1 MLEPAGG
8 LRKGLLREGGR
19 PQGTPLR
26 DAPLPGGGYAKP
38 SRGRAWLAE
47 GAPGPRG
54 DPVLKREKERRARRR
69 WRAGPTG
76 PAGSVGRACSP
87 RLSFQLPPP
96 PGEDGVKEFFK
107 AFAESRLRL
116 AQAPTGCLVVEPGDT
131 TSGAQCAYAQ
141 ELPEAAVFPPARGEV
156 SWLVA
161 RAHGQPATLERKG
174 RGWLAGTAGLG
185 VHGTMV
191 GGECRDREGA
201 DVAALSRSLQRT
213 ERLSKGRFLRNPAG
227 GLQQGRAAPASPP
240 PSLSLPLRGRGLS
253 ECHLRSPRQ
262 DPSRLCKGLK
272 GQRGQRPRCLRRVP
286 PGGRR
291 GA

>member
-1 MLEPAGG
+1 M
-8 LRKGLLREGGR
+8 
-19 PQGTPLR
+19 QS
-26 DAPLPGGGYAKP
+26 LP
-38 SRGRAWLAE
+38 E
-47 GAPGPRG
+47 GALGWRKAHRGQGG
-54 DPVLKREKERRARRR
+54 DPVLKSEKERRARRR

-131 TSGAQCAYAQ
+131 DGSTSGAQCAYAQ

-191 GGECRDREGA
+191 GGGCRDGEGA
-201 DVAALSRSLQRT
+201 DVAALSRSLQGT
-213 ERLSKGRFLRNPAG
+213 ERLSKGRLLPNRPRP
-227 GLQQGRAAPASPP
+227 RAA
-240 PSLSLPLRGRGLS
+240 LRAGRFAN
-253 ECHLRSPRQ
+253 
-262 DPSRLCKGLK
+262 
-272 GQRGQRPRCLRRVP
+272 RPY
-286 PGGRR
+286 GRER
-291 GA
+291 FK

>member
-1 MLEPAGG
+1 MNATSAPPARTLVGFAKVSVG
-8 LRKGLLREGGR
+8 RRGKTSRPHPCLSLR
-19 PQGTPLR
+19 
-26 DAPLPGGGYAKP
+26 AGYAKV
-38 SRGRAWLAE
+38 SGRE
-47 GAPGPRG
+47 GAHKGRPYGMRRYPAGVMQSLPEGAIGWRKAHRGQGG
-54 DPVLKREKERRARRR
+54 DPVLKSEEERRARRR

-107 AFAESRLRL
+107 AFAESRLGL

-131 TSGAQCAYAQ
+131 GGSTSGAQCAYAQ
-141 ELPEAAVFPPARGEV
+141 ELPETAVFPPARGKV
-156 SWLVA
+156 PWLVA

-201 DVAALSRSLQRT
+201 DVAALLQSLQRT
-213 ERLSKGRFLRNPAG
+213 ERQS
-227 GLQQGRAAPASPP
+227 LQRETFAQ
-240 PSLSLPLRGRGLS
+240 
-253 ECHLRSPRQ
+253 
-262 DPSRLCKGLK
+262 
-272 GQRGQRPRCLRRVP
+272 
-286 PGGRR
+286 PG
-291 GA
+291 

>member
-47 GAPGPRG
+47 GATGPRG
-54 DPVLKREKERRARRR
+54 RSRFKEREGAAGAPEVAGRPHGPGGISRPSLLSPSLFPTPAATWRGWRQRVLQGIRRKPASPRTSADRVSRRRTRRHDLWRSVCLRAR
-69 WRAGPTG
+69 T
-76 PAGSVGRACSP
+76 
-87 RLSFQLPPP
+87 
-96 PGEDGVKEFFK
+96 PGGG
-107 AFAESRLRL
+107 L
-116 AQAPTGCLVVEPGDT
+116 
-131 TSGAQCAYAQ
+131 
-141 ELPEAAVFPPARGEV
+141 FPPARGEV

-201 DVAALSRSLQRT
+201 DVAALSRSLQGT
-213 ERLSKGRFLRNPAG
+213 ERLSKGRLLRN
-227 GLQQGRAAPASPP
+227 
-240 PSLSLPLRGRGLS
+240 RG
-253 ECHLRSPRQ
+253 
-262 DPSRLCKGLK
+262 
-272 GQRGQRPRCLRRVP
+272 
-286 PGGRR
+286 
-291 GA
+291 